1 MFWNAWKQIAHG
13 KTLMRSLMNIALAD
27 YTLSKGVVVDLGGGK
42 NPSYFGFLKG
52 VSETTVE
59 NIDAQYGAGAAGEI
73 DFEKDLLPYADESV
87 DQVLMLNVLE
97 HVYHHA
103 FFAGEARRIL
113 KDGGMV
119 IGFVPF
125 LINYHAD
132 PHDYFRYTHEALE
145 KIFTEAGFKD
155 VRITA
160 LGRGPFAVN
169 FNTLASFLPR
179 VVTALLWPAYYL
191 LDRALLAAKPD
202 MHKRFPLGYLFVL
215 TK

>member
-13 KTLMRSLMNIALAD
+13 KTLMRALMNNALAD
-27 YTLSKGVVVDLGGGK
+27 YTLTKGIIVDLGGGK
-42 NPSYFGFLKG
+42 NPSYFGYLQG
-52 VSETTVE
+52 VSEATIE
-59 NIDAQYGAGAAGEI
+59 NIDAQYGAGAAGQI
-73 DFEKDLLPYADESV
+73 DFEKDPLPYHDGSV

-103 FFAGEARRIL
+103 FFVSEAHRIL
-113 KDGGMV
+113 KDGGTV

-145 KIFTEAGFKD
+145 KIFAEAGFSE
-155 VRITA
+155 VRVLP
-160 LGRGPFAVN
+160 LGLGPFAVN

-179 VVTALLWPAYYL
+179 VLTALLWPAYYL
-191 LDRALLAAKPD
+191 LDRVLLAVKPD
-202 MHKRFPLGYLFVL
+202 IRKRFPLGYLFIL